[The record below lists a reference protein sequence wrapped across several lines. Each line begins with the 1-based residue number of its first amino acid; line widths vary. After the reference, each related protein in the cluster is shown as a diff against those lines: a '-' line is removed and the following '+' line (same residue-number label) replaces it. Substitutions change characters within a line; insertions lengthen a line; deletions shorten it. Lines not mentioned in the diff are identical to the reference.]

1 MIRTNKQEPIRYR
14 NYRFYLNSLTP
25 SELFVHKKQQ
35 NKAYRKIK
43 KQKKSI
49 TEIYNIVIISMIL
62 FTLVE
67 DSHFGIDTNYMLL
80 IDLIFILAGAGLI
93 SWFEFKLDRIEEK
106 IMIFRVVSLENYLS
120 SCYCHKIEIY
130 F

>member
-25 SELFVHKKQQ
+25 SELFVHKKQL
-35 NKAYRKIK
+35 NKVYRKIK

-67 DSHFGIDTNYMLL
+67 DSHFGIDTNYILL

-106 IMIFRVVSLENYLS
+106 IMIFRVVSLEN
-120 SCYCHKIEIY
+120 
-130 F
+130 